1 MKIAVRRTDNH
12 HMRLR
17 ITRYSPVFAVMVA
30 AGVIGCG
37 GGGSTSQIAI
47 RESNVGSSAGSGNA
61 TTTGMTTGEITT
73 GTTAT
78 VDPASGA
85 STSGG
90 PTLETTGATGGG
102 GETGVVPS
110 DPVPGNATSG
120 GGTTVQP
127 TTGGDEIGGGT
138 DTTGSG
144 STGSST
150 TGGSTPPVVGPPPVS
165 FLRSN
170 AIYFGHWNDTGLISS
185 VLDDGTGRVDEGGL
199 NSEVVCAVPD
209 PETANSY
216 VYALVQNG
224 ECVLYRGKTFDATT
238 STRLLTDSFDAVTA
252 LQTTSDGD
260 IAFVAIKDGE
270 SGVYL
275 LSGGTAQKIDEA
287 SSCAVS
293 RDGRTVAYTKIVDD
307 LDTLYTWTRSTNTT
321 VAIASGGD
329 SLYPSFSKDGA
340 WILFSSSRDGSG
352 DTPFDLYQVP
362 TGGGTVERI
371 TNTPSIS
378 EFGACY
384 NEARTMISYAGFSVD
399 DDEGGVYVRSNTG
412 VRRIATDD
420 DVRFATY
427 WTDSQGRS
435 WKSKIGGAR
444 FQKIAGRRRP

>member
-1 MKIAVRRTDNH
+1 
-12 HMRLR
+12 
-17 ITRYSPVFAVMVA
+17 MVA

-37 GGGSTSQIAI
+37 GGSSTSQLAV
-47 RESNVGSSAGSGNA
+47 RESNVGSSAGSGNV
-61 TTTGMTTGEITT
+61 TTMGMTTGEITT

-78 VDPASGA
+78 VDSANGV

-90 PTLETTGATGGG
+90 PTLATTGTNGGG

-120 GGTTVQP
+120 GGTTTQP
-127 TTGGDEIGGGT
+127 TGGDGTGGGT

-199 NSEVVCAVPD
+199 NSDVVCAVPD

-224 ECVLYRGKTFDATT
+224 ECVLYRGKTFDAST
-238 STRLLTDSFDAVTA
+238 STRLLTDSFDAVTS
-252 LQTTSDGD
+252 LQTTSVGD
-260 IAFVAIKDGE
+260 VAFVAIKDGE

-293 RDGRTVAYTKIVDD
+293 RDGQTVAYTKIVDD
-307 LDTLYTWTRSTNTT
+307 LDTLYTWMRSTNTT
-321 VAIASGGD
+321 VTIALGGD

-352 DTPFDLYQVP
+352 NTPFDLYQVP

-399 DDEGGVYVRSNTG
+399 DDEGGVYVRSNIG

-444 FQKIAGRRRP
+444 FQRIDPRRRS